1 MRGIGIFFVGLQLLG
16 CSLSGVWCA
25 PAAVVMETG
34 CLGCALTSG
43 GHSST
48 LETNGLRDAILARE
62 LDDSRSNS
70 ELTSSNTIPPH
81 HDYRRA
87 VQTSSSP
94 PTPLP
99 KTPWTHKVL
108 GYYALSQSATMP
120 PSAVPWSLL
129 THILLAFGTLT
140 SSFSVTIPAQSVS
153 LAQEVFSTALANDV
167 KPVLS
172 IGGYGAGSQFF
183 SAMVKTKTS
192 RAVFLQSLLN
202 LVQEYALTGV
212 DLDWEYPGR
221 ESSAGVPFDEIE
233 DVPNLLLLLQEM
245 RATLPETVT
254 ISAALSSMYPWT
266 ANTTTNTTDLSPFAE
281 LLDWG
286 ALMDYN
292 FLGVNSSITGSASP
306 LTAGVGGKN
315 IQMGAGNWT
324 RAGMPWEKL
333 VLGIPGYGRAWI
345 MDDVCVPLSLVP
357 CPYRDLPTSWTI
369 VPFSGSYTPSAHV
382 SYPLILFPNP
392 SFLPGPFDL
401 SHGFV

>member
-1 MRGIGIFFVGLQLLG
+1 
-16 CSLSGVWCA
+16 
-25 PAAVVMETG
+25 
-34 CLGCALTSG
+34 
-43 GHSST
+43 
-48 LETNGLRDAILARE
+48 
-62 LDDSRSNS
+62 
-70 ELTSSNTIPPH
+70 
-81 HDYRRA
+81 
-87 VQTSSSP
+87 
-94 PTPLP
+94 
-99 KTPWTHKVL
+99 
-108 GYYALSQSATMP
+108 MP

-140 SSFSVTIPAQSVS
+140 SSFTVTIPAQSVS
-153 LAQEVFSTALANDV
+153 LAQEVFSTALANGV
-167 KPVLS
+167 NPVLS

-192 RAVFLQSLLN
+192 RAVFLQSLLT
-202 LVQEYALTGV
+202 LVQEYALAGV

-266 ANTTTNTTDLSPFAE
+266 ANTANTTDLSPFAE

-324 RAGMPWEKL
+324 KVGMPWEKL

-357 CPYRDLPTSWTI
+357 CPLSLSRFTHALDHCPILGLLYPLCPCLLSAH
-369 VPFSGSYTPSAHV
+369 PFSQPQFFAGA
-382 SYPLILFPNP
+382 I
-392 SFLPGPFDL
+392 
-401 SHGFV
+401 